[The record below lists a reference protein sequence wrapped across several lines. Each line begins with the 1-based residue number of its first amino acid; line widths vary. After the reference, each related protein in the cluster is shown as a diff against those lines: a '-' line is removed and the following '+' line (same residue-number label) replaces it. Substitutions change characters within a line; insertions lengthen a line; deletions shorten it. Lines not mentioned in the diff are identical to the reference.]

1 MKYET
6 PQLEIQLWK
15 EKDIIRTSGEWD
27 ADVELDDLFQEGES
41 DDEKECEK
49 NNFSNVNLDAG
60 ITGASVIC
68 IYSQGI

>member
-27 ADVELDDLFQEGES
+27 ADVELDDLF
-41 DDEKECEK
+41 
-49 NNFSNVNLDAG
+49 
-60 ITGASVIC
+60 
-68 IYSQGI
+68 